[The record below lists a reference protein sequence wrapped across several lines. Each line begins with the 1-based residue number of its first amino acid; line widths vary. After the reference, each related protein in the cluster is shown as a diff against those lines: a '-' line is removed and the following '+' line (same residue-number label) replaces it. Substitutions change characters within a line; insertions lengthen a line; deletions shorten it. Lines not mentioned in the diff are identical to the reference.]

1 MYRYAIIGFG
11 GLGKLHLGNLIKLEK
26 ERGDIKLC
34 ALCGADPESFKSNV
48 RLNIGDVDI
57 SSIDFSSCGFYQDY
71 KELIDKEKPDF
82 ILSTLPTYLHEE
94 VAVYALSH
102 GVHVFS
108 EKPMALSAESC
119 KNMIDTAKKHDKKL
133 MIGQCLRFDTAYR
146 KIKQYIDEETFG
158 KVYRAEFTRYSQ
170 TPTWTWNNWILDPE
184 KSGGCILDMHIHDV
198 DLVNYFFGLPRSV
211 SSIITENKVQLE
223 SVFTRYF
230 YDGFLVTSTA
240 DWSFPQSFP
249 FTAQCLINF
258 EKATVR
264 LFDGKLTV
272 YTDDGETEI
281 ALSAGDYYMDE
292 IRAFLEEIFDGKP
305 CSVTSAES
313 VSKSIFLALCEVKSA
328 KSEKPIVL

>member
-48 RLNIGDVDI
+48 KLNIGDVDI
-57 SSIDFSSCGFYQDY
+57 SSVDFSSCGFYQDY
-71 KELIDKEKPDF
+71 KELINKEKPDF

-119 KNMIDTAKKHDKKL
+119 KNMIDTAKKYNRKL
-133 MIGQCLRFDTAYR
+133 MIGQCLRFNGAFR
-146 KIKQYIDEETFG
+146 KIKQYIDENTFG
-158 KVYRAEFTRYSQ
+158 KICRAEFTRYSQ

-184 KSGGCILDMHIHDV
+184 QSGGCILDMHIHDV
-198 DLVNYFFGLPRSV
+198 DLINYLFGLPCSV
-211 SSIITENKVQLE
+211 NSVITENKTKLE
-223 SVFTRYF
+223 SVFTRYS
-230 YDGFLVTSTA
+230 YDGFLVTSAA

-264 LFDGKLTV
+264 LSDGKLTV
-272 YTDDGETEI
+272 YTDDGEHHPEI
-281 ALSAGDYYMDE
+281 PDGDYYMDE
-292 IRAFLEEIFDGKP
+292 IRAFLEEILDNKMCGI
-305 CSVTSAES
+305 TSAES
-313 VSKSIFLALCEVKSA
+313 VSESIFLALCEVKSA
-328 KSEKPIVL
+328 KTGKTVKL

>member
-48 RLNIGDVDI
+48 KLNIGNVDI

-119 KNMIDTAKKHDKKL
+119 RNMIDTARKNNKAL
-133 MIGQCLRFDTAYR
+133 MIGQCLRFDPSYR
-146 KIKQYIDEETFG
+146 EIKKYIDDNYSDCSLSLG
-158 KVYRAEFTRYSQ
+158 RIGAELSYSPKYISSSFKRPSAWMPARV
-170 TPTWTWNNWILDPE
+170 TLKLRPT
-184 KSGGCILDMHIHDV
+184 
-198 DLVNYFFGLPRSV
+198 
-211 SSIITENKVQLE
+211 
-223 SVFTRYF
+223 
-230 YDGFLVTSTA
+230 
-240 DWSFPQSFP
+240 
-249 FTAQCLINF
+249 
-258 EKATVR
+258 
-264 LFDGKLTV
+264 
-272 YTDDGETEI
+272 
-281 ALSAGDYYMDE
+281 
-292 IRAFLEEIFDGKP
+292 
-305 CSVTSAES
+305 
-313 VSKSIFLALCEVKSA
+313 
-328 KSEKPIVL
+328 

>member
-94 VAVYALSH
+94 VAVYALSN

-119 KNMIDTAKKHDKKL
+119 KNMIDTAKKNNKTL
-133 MIGQCLRFDTAYR
+133 MIGQCLRFDGAYR
-146 KIKQYIDEETFG
+146 KIKQYIDEKPFG
-158 KVYRAEFTRYSQ
+158 KVCRAEFTRYSQ
-170 TPTWTWNNWILDPE
+170 TPTWTWNNWILDP
-184 KSGGCILDMHIHDV
+184 KMSGGCILDMHIHDV
-198 DLVNYFFGLPRSV
+198 DLINYLFGLPISV
-211 SSIITENKVQLE
+211 SSVITENKIELE

-230 YDGFLVTSTA
+230 YDGFLVTSAA

-249 FTAQCLINF
+249 FTSGCLINF

-264 LFDGKLTV
+264 LSDSRLTI
-272 YTDDGETEI
+272 YTDDDNRDVELT
-281 ALSAGDYYMDE
+281 SRDCYMDE
-292 IRAFLEEIFDGKP
+292 IRAFLEEIFDGKT
-305 CSVTSAES
+305 CKITSAES
-313 VSKSIFLALCEVKSA
+313 VSKSISLALCEVESA
-328 KSEKPIVL
+328 KIGETIFL

>member
-34 ALCGADPESFKSNV
+34 ALCGADPASFKSNV
-48 RLNIGDVDI
+48 KLNIGDVDI

-119 KNMIDTAKKHDKKL
+119 RNMIDTAKKNNRAL
-133 MIGQCLRFDTAYR
+133 MIGQCLRFDPSYR
-146 KIKQYIDEETFG
+146 EIKKYIDEKTYG
-158 KVYRAEFTRYSQ
+158 KVCRAEFTRYSQ
-170 TPTWTWNNWILDPE
+170 LPTWTWNNWILNPE
-184 KSGGCILDMHIHDV
+184 MSGGCILDMHIHDV
-198 DLVNYFFGLPRSV
+198 DLINYLFGLPASV
-211 SSIITENKVQLE
+211 SSVITESKVELE

-230 YDGFLVTSTA
+230 YDGFLVTSAA

-264 LFDGKLTV
+264 LSDGKLTV
-272 YTDDGETEI
+272 YTDDSEQEVKI
-281 ALSAGDYYMDE
+281 DAGDYYMDE
-292 IRAFLEEIFDGKP
+292 IRAFLGLALDGKP

-313 VSKSIFLALCEVKSA
+313 VSESIALALREVESA
-328 KSEKPIVL
+328 KSGKVITL